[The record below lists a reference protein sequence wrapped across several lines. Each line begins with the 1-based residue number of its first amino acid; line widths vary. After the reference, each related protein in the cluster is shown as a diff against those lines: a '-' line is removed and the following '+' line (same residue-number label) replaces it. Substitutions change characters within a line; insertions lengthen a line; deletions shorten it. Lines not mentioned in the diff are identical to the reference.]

1 MKNYEKETEML
12 CKQMNL
18 LAEQSKEAVDL
29 SEITALSTA
38 MCEVHNTLIRKTLL
52 TISIACIFVVIANLT
67 VNFIILIKKFFG
79 SKTC

>member
-12 CKQMNL
+12 RKQMNL
-18 LAEQSKEAVDL
+18 LAEQSKEAVDS
-29 SEITALSTA
+29 SEIKALSTA

-52 TISIACIFVVIANLT
+52 TISIAGIFVVIANFT